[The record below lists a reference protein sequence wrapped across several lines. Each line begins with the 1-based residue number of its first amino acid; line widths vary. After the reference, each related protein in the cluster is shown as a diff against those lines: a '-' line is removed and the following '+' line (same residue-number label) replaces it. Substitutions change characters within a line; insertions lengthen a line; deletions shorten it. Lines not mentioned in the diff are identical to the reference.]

1 MLNSRTVMDDTIVYY
16 RGKNQKRMELICL
29 FFFFFFLKVEV
40 ANLNLANINKRI

>member
-16 RGKNQKRMELICL
+16 RGKNQKRMELICI
-29 FFFFFFLKVEV
+29 FFFLKVEV